1 MTFGALLW
9 IFRVSPDTF
18 RTSWFVES
26 LLTELV
32 VALVMRTRRPFYRRR
47 PGKVL
52 LISTLLLIA
61 LGFAIP

>member
-1 MTFGALLW
+1 LTFGALLW

-32 VALVMRTRRPFYRRR
+32 VALVMRTRRPFYRSR